1 MNYEENSSQ
10 TLLNFVLQQYNL
22 SLEDVLELQNKMRE
36 TEIIQKHIENFSTIW
51 QGNNGRWYT
60 YLPDE
65 SKKNH
70 RKLIAKS
77 TEEKLNKE
85 IVAYYRKQSK
95 EQIEKQITLFMFSHL
110 AETQGTPHRSY
121 LIRPQD

>member
-1 MNYEENSSQ
+1 MDDEDSDGK
-10 TLLNFVLQQYNL
+10 LLHFLLKSYNL

-36 TEIIQKHIENFSTIW
+36 TEIIQKHTENFSTIW

-65 SKKNH
+65 SKKNR

-77 TEEKLNKE
+77 
-85 IVAYYRKQSK
+85 
-95 EQIEKQITLFMFSHL
+95 M
-110 AETQGTPHRSY
+110 
-121 LIRPQD
+121 RPI